1 MRHNNRKS
9 NVSIYLL
16 SFLIPIII
24 MLIVYAIS
32 KIYPFGDKTLLF
44 RDLRGQYISYFSA
57 FRNALVG
64 DGNLL
69 YSFTK
74 EMGGNMFGLA
84 AYYMMSPFNIILA
97 LFPKAMITEAILT
110 ITLLK
115 IGICGLTFSIFLKKL
130 FKNFGYFSIIFSS
143 AYALMAYNTMYQSNI
158 MWLDGVILLPLV
170 LIGIDNIINKKK
182 TLTYIITLALC
193 IITNFYIGFII
204 CIFSVIYF
212 IYRIAVLRIYNK
224 EYFSKSVIYNRV
236 KYFLLGSILGGA
248 LSSFVL
254 IPTVYALL
262 GGKAKFEF
270 FSTPIQ
276 TNFKMFDILS
286 KFYINGLVN
295 NDILKGLPNIYCG
308 IFIAIL
314 FILYFFNKGI
324 KRGEKICSIIVVA
337 ILLVS
342 FYVNKID
349 YIWHGFNKPVGF
361 PYRYSFLFSFFMI
374 LLAYK
379 AYINIKE
386 ISNTSIVITLIAICI
401 VSVFMFKLN
410 YVYLSKFNVILSTVL
425 ALVYFIFIIIKKNKK
440 NWDTL
445 ITFLI
450 MILMFGELGIHA
462 LEINTTLNYAKRSEF
477 VKYNSELDNILSNIK
492 NNDNSFYR
500 IGKNFVY
507 NMNDPM
513 LLNYNGLSHFSSM
526 YKVYVKD
533 FLGKMGYVSNKVLFG
548 EGMTSTVTANSL
560 LDVKYILSKTKESG
574 LYNNYYKLLGSTHGI
589 NIYENPYYLPLG
601 FMVNNDITNLNIK
614 DEKNPFKIQ
623 NDILNSMI
631 RGNNENNC
639 YKKED
644 YDIKLTNLTVKDING
659 SKEYTK
665 QNKHKPAY
673 IEFTIENK
681 SSDPLYAFIE
691 TDKIYEAQIYLN
703 NKKITYFSTNNYK
716 VIPLGKQKVGEKLNF
731 KIEVKKEKFN
741 INNEYFYYL
750 DMKNYEKDYK
760 EISQNKY
767 DISYFSNTDIKG
779 TVSSSDEKNVLYTSI
794 PYDEGWRVS
803 IDGKEVPKIKLLDS
817 LIGVNVPNGVHE
829 VEFKFIPKGLY
840 LGSVISII
848 TLGLILIGCLYNKKR
863 YNKNI

>member
-1 MRHNNRKS
+1 MKYNKIKS
-9 NVSIYLL
+9 NIRSIYLL
-16 SFLIPIII
+16 SFLIPVII
-24 MLIVYAIS
+24 MLMVYATS
-32 KIYPFGDKTLLF
+32 EIYPCGDKTLLF
-44 RDLRGQYISYFSA
+44 RDLRGQYVSYFSA
-57 FRNALVG
+57 FRNALLG

-74 EMGGNMFGLA
+74 EMGGNMFGLT
-84 AYYMMSPFNIILA
+84 AYYIMSPFNIILA
-97 LFPKAMITEAILT
+97 LFPKEMITESILV

-115 IGICGLTFSIFLKKL
+115 IGACGLTLSIFLKKS
-130 FKNFGYFSIIFSS
+130 FENFGYFSIIFSS

-170 LIGIDNIINKKK
+170 LISIDNIINKKK
-182 TLTYIITLALC
+182 ILAYIITLALC

-212 IYRIAVLRIYNK
+212 IYRIAVSSIYNK
-224 EYFSKSVIYNRV
+224 KYFSKSVIYNRF

-270 FSTPIQ
+270 FSATIQ
-276 TNFKMFDILS
+276 ENFKMFDILS

-314 FILYFFNKGI
+314 FILYFFNKCI
-324 KRGEKICSIIVVA
+324 KRREKIFSIMVVG

-386 ISNTSIVITLIAICI
+386 ISNKSIVITLISIC
-401 VSVFMFKLN
+401 VLSVIMFRLN
-410 YVYLSKFNVILSTVL
+410 YVYLSKFNIILST
-425 ALVYFIFIIIKKNKK
+425 ALSVVYCILIIIKKNKIS
-440 NWDTL
+440 WDNL
-445 ITFLI
+445 LTFLI
-450 MILMFGELGIHA
+450 IILMLGELGIHA
-462 LEINTTLNYAKRSEF
+462 LEINMKLNYAKRSEF
-477 VKYNSELDNILSNIK
+477 VRYNLELDSILSSIK
-492 NNDNSFYR
+492 HKDNSFYR
-500 IGKNFVY
+500 VGKSFVY
-507 NMNDPM
+507 NTNDPM

-533 FLGKMGYVSNKVLFG
+533 FLGKMGYISSKVLFG

-560 LDVKYILSKTKESG
+560 LDVKYILSKENDG
-574 LYNNYYKLLGSTHGI
+574 ELYNSYYNLLGSTYGI
-589 NIYENPYYLPLG
+589 NVYENPYYLPLG
-601 FMVNNDITNLNIK
+601 FMVNKDITNLNIE

-623 NDILNSMI
+623 DDILDSMI
-631 RGNNENNC
+631 KNNNENNY
-639 YKKED
+639 YKKDD
-644 YDIKLTNLTVKDING
+644 YGIKLTNLTVEYIEG
-659 SKEYTK
+659 TKEYTK
-665 QNKHKPAY
+665 KNKDNPAY
-673 IEFTIENK
+673 IEVTMENQ
-681 SSDPLYAFIE
+681 SSDPLYVFIE
-691 TDKIYEAQIYLN
+691 TNKIYEAQIYLN
-703 NKKITYFSTNNYK
+703 NKKITYFSNKNYK
-716 VIPLGKQKVGEKLNF
+716 VIPLGKRDIGEKLNF
-731 KIEVKKEKFN
+731 KIELKKDKFN
-741 INNEYFYYL
+741 IKNQYFYYL
-750 DMKNYEKDYK
+750 NIKNYEKDYK
-760 EISQNKY
+760 DMSKNKY
-767 DISYFSNTDIKG
+767 DINYFSNTDIKG
-779 TVSSSDEKNVLYTSI
+779 IVNSSDSKNVLYTSI
-794 PYDEGWRVS
+794 PYDEGWTVT

-829 VEFKFIPKGLY
+829 VEFKFVPEGLY
-840 LGSVISII
+840 LGSMISIVA
-848 TLGLILIGCLYNKKR
+848 LGLIIIGCIYKKKR
-863 YNKNI
+863 YN

>member
-1 MRHNNRKS
+1 MKHNNRKS

-24 MLIVYAIS
+24 MLIVYAMS
-32 KIYPFGDKTLLF
+32 KIYPFGEKTLLF

-57 FRNALVG
+57 FRNALLG

-74 EMGGNMFGLA
+74 EMGGNMFGLTS
-84 AYYMMSPFNIILA
+84 YYIMSPFNVILA
-97 LFPKAMITEAILT
+97 LFPKSMITEAILT

-115 IGICGLTFSIFLKKL
+115 IGTCGLTFSVFLKKS
-130 FKNFGYFSIIFSS
+130 FKDFGYFSVIFSS

-170 LIGIDNIINKKK
+170 LIGIDNIIKNKKM
-182 TLTYIITLALC
+182 LTYIITLALC

-212 IYRIAVLRIYNK
+212 IYRIAVSNVYNK
-224 EYFSKSVIYNRV
+224 EYFSKSIIYNRF
-236 KYFLLGSILGGA
+236 KYFLVGSILGGA

-276 TNFKMFDILS
+276 ANFKMFDILS

-324 KRGEKICSIIVVA
+324 KRREKICSIIVVG

-342 FYVNKID
+342 FYINKID

-386 ISNTSIVITLIAICI
+386 ISNKSIVITLISIC
-401 VSVFMFKLN
+401 VLSVIMFKLH
-410 YVYLSKFNVILSTVL
+410 YVYLPKFNVILSTIL
-425 ALVYFIFIIIKKNKK
+425 ALIYCIFIIIKKDKIGWSN
-440 NWDTL
+440 L
-445 ITFLI
+445 VTFFI
-450 MILMFGELGIHA
+450 MILMLGELGIHA
-462 LEINTTLNYAKRSEF
+462 LEINTKLNYAKRSEF
-477 VKYNSELDNILSNIK
+477 VRYNSEMDSILNSIK
-492 NNDNSFYR
+492 KKDNSFYR

-507 NMNDPM
+507 NLNDPM

-533 FLGKMGYVSNKVLFG
+533 FLGKMGYLSTKVLFG

-560 LDVKYILSKTKESG
+560 LDVKYILSKNKDGG
-574 LYNNYYKLLGSTHGI
+574 LYNDYYKLLGTTHGI
-589 NIYENPYYLPLG
+589 NIYENPYYLSLG

-614 DEKNPFKIQ
+614 DEENPFRIQ
-623 NDILNSMI
+623 NDILDSMNG
-631 RGNNENNC
+631 GNNKNKY
-639 YKKED
+639 YKKAD
-644 YDIKLTNLTVKDING
+644 YNIKLTNLTVKDING

-665 QNKHKPAY
+665 QNEHKPAY
-673 IEFTIENK
+673 IEFTMNNN

-691 TDKIYEAQIYLN
+691 TNKIHDAQIYLN
-703 NKKITYFSTNNYK
+703 NKKITYFSPNNYK
-716 VIPLGKQKVGEKLNF
+716 VIPLGKQNIGKKLNF
-731 KIEVKKEKFN
+731 KIELRKDKFN
-741 INNEYFYYL
+741 IKNQYFYYL
-750 DMKNYEKDYK
+750 NIKNYEEDYK
-760 EISQNKY
+760 KMSENKY
-767 DISYFSNTDIKG
+767 DINYFSNTDIKG
-779 TVSSSDEKNVLYTSI
+779 TVNSSDSKNVLYTSI
-794 PYDEGWRVS
+794 PYDEGWTVS

-829 VEFKFIPKGLY
+829 VEFKFVPEGLY
-840 LGSVISII
+840 LGSMISIVA
-848 TLGLILIGCLYNKKR
+848 LGLIIVVCLYKKKR
-863 YNKNI
+863 YN

>member
-1 MRHNNRKS
+1 MKNNRK
-9 NVSIYLL
+9 NNISIYLL

-44 RDLRGQYISYFSA
+44 RDLRGQYVSYFSA
-57 FRNALVG
+57 FRNALLG

-74 EMGGNMFGLA
+74 EMGGNMFGLT
-84 AYYMMSPFNIILA
+84 AYYMLSPFNIILA
-97 LFPKAMITEAILT
+97 LFPKSMITEAILV

-115 IGICGLTFSIFLKKL
+115 IGTCGLTLSIFLKKS

-182 TLTYIITLALC
+182 ILLYIITLALC

-212 IYRIAVLRIYNK
+212 IYRITILSIYNK
-224 EYFSKSVIYNRV
+224 KYFSKSVIYNRF
-236 KYFLLGSILGGA
+236 KYFLVGSILGGA

-276 TNFKMFDILS
+276 ANFKMFDILS

-308 IFIAIL
+308 VFIGIL

-324 KRGEKICSIIVVA
+324 KRGEKSCSLIVVG

-342 FYVNKID
+342 FYVNKFD

-386 ISNTSIVITLIAICI
+386 ISNKSIVITLISIC
-401 VSVFMFKLN
+401 VLSMVMFKLN
-410 YVYLSKFNVILSTVL
+410 YVYLSKFNVILSTIL
-425 ALVYFIFIIIKKNKK
+425 ALAYSIFIIIKKDKIS
-440 NWDTL
+440 WDKL
-445 ITFLI
+445 ATFLI
-450 MILMFGELGIHA
+450 MILMLGELCIHA
-462 LEINTTLNYAKRSEF
+462 LEINTKLDYAKRSEF
-477 VKYNSELDNILSNIK
+477 VKYNSELDSILNNIK
-492 NNDNSFYR
+492 NKDSDFYR
-500 IGKNFVY
+500 IDKNFVY

-526 YKVYVKD
+526 YKVCVKD
-533 FLGKMGYVSNKVLFG
+533 FLGKMGYMSNKVLFG

-560 LDVKYILSKTKESG
+560 LDVKYILSKENEEG
-574 LYNNYYKLLGSTHGI
+574 LYNNYYKLLGTTHGI

-601 FMVNNDITNLNIK
+601 FMVNKDITNLNIK
-614 DEKNPFKIQ
+614 DEENPFKIQ

-631 RGNNENNC
+631 YSNNENQ
-639 YKKED
+639 YYRKVD
-644 YDIKLTNLTVKDING
+644 YNIKLTNLTVKDIKG
-659 SKEYTK
+659 SKEY
-665 QNKHKPAY
+665 NKENKNKPAY
-673 IEFTIENK
+673 IEFTMNNN
-681 SSDPLYAFIE
+681 SSNPLYAFIE
-691 TDKIYEAQIYLN
+691 TNKIHDAQIYLN
-703 NKKITYFSTNNYK
+703 NKKITYFSPNNYK
-716 VIPLGKQKVGEKLNF
+716 VIPLGKQNIAEKLNF
-731 KIEVKKEKFN
+731 KIELKKDKFN
-741 INNEYFYYL
+741 IKNQYFYYL
-750 DMKNYEKDYK
+750 NIKNYGKDYK
-760 EISQNKY
+760 EMSKNKY
-767 DISYFSNTDIKG
+767 DINYFSNTDIKG
-779 TVSSSDEKNVLYTSI
+779 TVNSSNSKNILYTSI
-794 PYDEGWRVS
+794 PYDQGWTVS
-803 IDGKEVPKIKLLDS
+803 IDGNEVPKIKLLDS
-817 LIGVNVPNGVHE
+817 LIGVSVPNGVHE
-829 VEFKFIPKGLY
+829 VEFKFVPEGLY
-840 LGSVISII
+840 LGSMISIVA
-848 TLGLILIGCLYNKKR
+848 LGLIIIVCLYKKKGR
-863 YNKNI
+863 N